1 MDVIPL
7 LVFLSLV
14 LVGMALA
21 FFLYTVKQGDHEH
34 ADRLSLLPLEEDE
47 MPQETKADKEEPI
60 RQDLSPLSSPSPS
73 PDADHPPEDEH
84 EHDRSPHDQPDHL

>member
-21 FFLYTVKQGDHEH
+21 FFFYTVRQGDHEH

-47 MPQETKADKEEPI
+47 MPQETKADKEESI
-60 RQDLSPLSSPSPS
+60 RQDLSPLSSTSPE
-73 PDADHPPEDEH
+73 ADLPPEDEH
-84 EHDRSPHDQPDHL
+84 EHDSSPHDAPDHL